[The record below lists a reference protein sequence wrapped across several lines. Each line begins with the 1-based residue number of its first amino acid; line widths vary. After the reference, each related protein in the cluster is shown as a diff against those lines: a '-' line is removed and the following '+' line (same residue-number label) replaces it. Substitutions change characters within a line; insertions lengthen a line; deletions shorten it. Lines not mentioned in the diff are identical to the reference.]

1 MFEQLTERLNQAF
14 KSLTGRGKLSEKNI
28 ADGLREV
35 RRALLEADVNF
46 KVVKSFI
53 ESVQQEAVGEKV
65 MKSITPGQQIIKI
78 VHDKLVDL
86 LGGRGVQSI
95 KLPKAN
101 PTIVMLVGLQ
111 GSGKTTHAAKLAVW
125 LRERKWNPAMVALDV
140 YRPAAAQQLQILG
153 NQISVPVIVPQMLET
168 PLSCANRS
176 IAEAQMKGYDILI
189 LDTAGRLQIDDEMMR
204 ELEELQLR
212 LRPQCVFL
220 VVDAMTGQ
228 TAVEV
233 GQEFA
238 RRVGIDGFIL
248 TKLDGDAKGGA
259 ALSLRAVVGKPI
271 LFIGT
276 GEKTDAIEPFYPDR
290 MANRILGMGD
300 VVSLVEKAQKT
311 IDEQEAEKMRKKLLR
326 AEFTFSD
333 FLKQLKQIK
342 KMGPLED
349 LLKMIPG
356 AGKMKLD
363 FDEKEFSHIEAI
375 INSMTPEERENPDI
389 INGSRRKRIARGSGT
404 SVQQVNRLLK
414 EFVAMQQMFKKMKK
428 GRGKGSNIGIPF
440 GFK

>member
-1 MFEQLTERLNQAF
+1 MFEQLTDRLNNAF

-28 ADGLREV
+28 SDGLREV
-35 RRALLEADVNF
+35 RRALLEADVHF
-46 KVVKSFI
+46 KVVKDFI
-53 ESVQQEAVGEKV
+53 EDVRKEAVGERV
-65 MKSITPGQQIIKI
+65 LKSITPGQQVVKI
-78 VHDKLVDL
+78 VHEKLIEL
-86 LGGRGVQSI
+86 LGGKEAQKI
-95 KLPKAN
+95 QLAKAN
-101 PTIVMLVGLQ
+101 PTIVMLIGLQ
-111 GSGKTTHAAKLAVW
+111 GSGKTTHAAKVAVW

-140 YRPAAAQQLQILG
+140 YRPAAAQQLQTLG
-153 NQISVPVIVPQMLET
+153 RQIGVPVIVPQLLET
-168 PLSCANRS
+168 PLSCANRAV
-176 IAEAQMKGYDILI
+176 AEAQMKGYDILI
-189 LDTAGRLQIDDEMMR
+189 LDTAGRLQIDDKMMR

-212 LRPQCVFL
+212 LRPQGVFL

-271 LFIGT
+271 LFVGT

-300 VVSLVEKAQKT
+300 IVSLVEKAQKT
-311 IDEQEAEKMRKKLLR
+311 VDEAEAEKMRKKLLR

-333 FLKQLKQIK
+333 FLKQLKQLK
-342 KMGPLED
+342 KMGPLGN
-349 LLKMIPG
+349 LMKMIPG
-356 AGKMKLD
+356 AGKMKID

-375 INSMTPEERENPDI
+375 INSMTRDERENPDI

-414 EFVAMQQMFKKMKK
+414 EFYAMQQMFKKMKK
-428 GRGKGSNIGIPF
+428 GRGKGFGLPF
-440 GFK
+440 GLG

>member
-1 MFEQLTERLNQAF
+1 MFEQLSERLESAF
-14 KSLTGRGKLSEKNI
+14 RPLTGRGRLTEANI
-28 ADGLREV
+28 DDALREV
-35 RRALLEADVNF
+35 RRALLEADVHF
-46 KVVKSFI
+46 RVARRFVDDVKAR
-53 ESVQQEAVGEKV
+53 AVGREV
-65 MKSITPGQQIIKI
+65 VRSLTPGQQVVKI
-78 VHDKLVDL
+78 VHDELVRL
-86 LGGRGVQSI
+86 LGGRSEPLRVAGS
-95 KLPKAN
+95 PPAS
-101 PTIVMLVGLQ
+101 VMVVGLQ

-212 LRPQCVFL
+212 LRPQGVFL

-414 EFVAMQQMFKKMKK
+414 EFFAMQQMFKKMKK
-428 GRGKGSNIGIPF
+428 GRGKGFNIGIPF
-440 GFK
+440 GRI